1 VPLAAALLTLC
12 VLFCLFGAAASAG
25 AATSGFSAQGPLAQ
39 HALRSSPLSAAAE
52 VFTPFGISWT
62 QQVGAS
68 ATPGTAIVKSPR
80 GTITTTKPTFKW
92 SKDAGATKYEL
103 RVYKGSKLL
112 LKKTGLK
119 KLSLRRL
126 RISWTRVCVASVS
139 KRKGRHGREAPLVR
153 ESPRPRGTTR
163 CGAALEPCPQT

>member
-1 VPLAAALLTLC
+1 MNAFTYKDLTQRSGARRTSRLHRAPLAAALLALC

-80 GTITTTKPTFKW
+80 GTITTTKPRTVPWPKAARAPGPAPFF
-92 SKDAGATKYEL
+92 A
-103 RVYKGSKLL
+103 
-112 LKKTGLK
+112 
-119 KLSLRRL
+119 
-126 RISWTRVCVASVS
+126 VS
-139 KRKGRHGREAPLVR
+139 I
-153 ESPRPRGTTR
+153 T
-163 CGAALEPCPQT
+163 